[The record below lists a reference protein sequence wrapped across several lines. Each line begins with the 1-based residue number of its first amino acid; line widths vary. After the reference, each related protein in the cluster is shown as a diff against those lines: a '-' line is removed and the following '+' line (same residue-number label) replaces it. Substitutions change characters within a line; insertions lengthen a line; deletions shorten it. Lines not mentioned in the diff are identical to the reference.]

1 MSSESVVNP
10 FRPELWDEVAG
21 FEFTDITYHRA
32 KNVPAVRI
40 AFDRPEVRNAFR
52 PHTVDELLLALEHA
66 RQSADVGC
74 VLLTG
79 NGPSPKDGG

>member
-40 AFDRPEVRNAFR
+40 AFDRPEDARTLLSRPLGNHHMVVGGDWTHQINAYCDYFC
-52 PHTVDELLLALEHA
+52 
-66 RQSADVGC
+66 S
-74 VLLTG
+74 
-79 NGPSPKDGG
+79 